1 MKARLTLNRIF
12 VVLLVIAFLVIQPAF
27 AKSENPVPGTVPG
40 TVPVGQTNSLSILS
54 SYPVT
59 PHSIVPEI
67 TEVGKISWSIDG
79 LGTTDTTGT
88 IQVEK
93 PAGATVKSA
102 YMFAATMGISG
113 YHLAAGDILIDGT
126 PVTWDIADIPTNPPL
141 NSFNYMGDVTSIVKT
156 KIDSAP
162 AGRVDFTIT
171 EGPTESIDGEILVV
185 IFNDPNQATDNTIV
199 LLFGAQKQTGDDF
212 NIGLGEPLDLS
223 DPEFAIDFSLGIS
236 FSFQPGQNS
245 IIDVNGARI
254 TSSAGGDDDGTGP
267 LANGELLTVGGL
279 DDATTNPA
287 DPNGNGDTRYDDELY
302 TLLPFVNT
310 GDTQI
315 LVHSQNPSNDDNIF
329 FAGLFIRSATAVVG
343 EGIILSPASAT
354 NPLNTQHTVTAKVQ
368 DETGAPI
375 VGQEVTFEITAG
387 PNSGVTGTGTTDI
400 NGEATFSYTGTVA
413 GTDTIVARFV
423 DTVTITSNEAT
434 KTWTGE
440 SPISTPEFPSIF
452 LPAMMTLGFLGTVML
467 IQRTREH

>member
-1 MKARLTLNRIF
+1 M
-12 VVLLVIAFLVIQPAF
+12 
-27 AKSENPVPGTVPG
+27 PGTVPD
-40 TVPVGQTNSLSILS
+40 TQTNPLSIMS

-79 LGTTDTTGT
+79 LGMVGTSGT

-102 YMFAATMGISG
+102 YMFAATIGSSG
-113 YHLAAGDILIDGT
+113 YHLAAGDIQIDGT

-141 NSFNYMGDVTSIVKT
+141 NSFNYMGDVTSIVKS

-171 EGPTESIDGEILVV
+171 ESPTASIDGEILAV
-185 IFNDPNQATDNTIV
+185 IFNDPTQTTDNTVV

-223 DPEFAIDFSLGIS
+223 DPNLALDLSLGIS
-236 FSFQPGQNS
+236 YSAQPGQNS
-245 IIDVNGARI
+245 IIDVNGVRI
-254 TSSAGGDDDGTGP
+254 TSSAGGDDDGIGP

-279 DDATTNPA
+279 DDTTANPE
-287 DPNGNGDTRYDDELY
+287 DPNGSGDKRYDDELY
-302 TLLPFVNT
+302 TLLPFVKT

-329 FAGLFIRSATAVVG
+329 FAGLFIRSATAIVG
-343 EGIILSPASAT
+343 KGIILSPASAT
-354 NPLNTQHTVTAKVQ
+354 NLLNTQHTVTAKAQ

-375 VGQEVTFEITAG
+375 VGQEVSFKITAG

-400 NGEATFSYTGTVA
+400 NGEATFSYTGTIA
-413 GTDTIVARFV
+413 GTDTIVASFV

-440 SPISTPEFPSIF
+440 GPIQTPEFPSIF
-452 LPAMMTLGFLGTVML
+452 LPAIMTIGFLGAVLL
-467 IQRTREH
+467 IQRTREN